1 MSKLTE
7 VLARVLDIPEGS
19 ITDSTGPGNVPNW
32 DSFNGLLM
40 VSELEE
46 AFGVEFTMAEVTS
59 VKTVRDIKATLA
71 KHGVTV

>member
-1 MSKLTE
+1 M
-7 VLARVLDIPEGS
+7 
-19 ITDSTGPGNVPNW
+19 PNW